1 VNTATAPDQSP
12 VAVPAFLDRLL
23 VCPVCRGDLRR
34 EPGQYVCLG
43 CAGSYPIV
51 GGIPRFVPELQQEE
65 QQVKGSF
72 DLEHSRYQD
81 SHYLHFTPKLVQ
93 QWLDEI
99 QLPADWFRG
108 KLVLDAGCGSGRWT
122 YAMAQLGATV
132 VAVDLTNAGVEV
144 TRRATAQLDRVA
156 ALQASVFHLPFRPG
170 SFDLVVSWGV
180 LHHTPDTRAA
190 FERVAPLVKQ
200 GGQFYAMFYEKHNP
214 LKYFFTDLLRA
225 ALRRLPEDRRYEA
238 CRRLIIRNRLLYRLL
253 AHLIICAPFPPSGDP
268 LEVSTLQLGLYDAYA
283 PVFNHLHTRDE
294 VASWFQ
300 SCRFDQLVLTKPVR
314 FTGGLDRFRYGEC
327 GGSINMRGVRV

>member
-1 VNTATAPDQSP
+1 MNPNTSKHRTIRAG
-12 VAVPAFLDRLL
+12 LR
-23 VCPVCRGDLRR
+23 VCPLCRGELKEGAEQYECPSCRR
-34 EPGQYVCLG
+34 I
-43 CAGSYPIV
+43 YPV
-51 GGIPRFVPELQQEE
+51 QGGIPRFLPDLSSGE

-72 DLEHSRYQD
+72 DLEHSRYLD
-81 SHYLHFTPKLVQ
+81 SHYLHFTPRLVQ

-99 QLPADWFRG
+99 QLPADWFKG
-108 KLVLDAGCGSGRWT
+108 KVVLDAGCGSGRWT

-132 VAVDLTNAGVEV
+132 VAIDLTNAGVEV
-144 TRRATAQLDRVA
+144 THRATAQLENVA

-190 FERVAPLVKQ
+190 FERVAPLVKK

-214 LKYFFTDLLRA
+214 LKYVFTDLLRA
-225 ALRRLPEDRRYEA
+225 ALRTLPEDRRYAA
-238 CRRLIIRNRLLYRLL
+238 CRRLIIKNRLLYRLL
-253 AHLIICAPFPPSGDP
+253 AHLLICAPSPPSGDP

-283 PVFNHLHTRDE
+283 PVFNHLHTRHE

-300 SCRFDQLVLTKPVR
+300 KCHFDHLVLTKPVR
-314 FTGGLDRFRYGEC
+314 FTAGLNKFRYGEC